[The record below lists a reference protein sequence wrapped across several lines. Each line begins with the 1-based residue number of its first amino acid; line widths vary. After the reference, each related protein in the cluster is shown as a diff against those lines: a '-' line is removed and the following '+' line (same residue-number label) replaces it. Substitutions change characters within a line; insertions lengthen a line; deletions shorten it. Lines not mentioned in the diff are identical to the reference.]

1 MMSLLLA
8 MALAAPGPGASA
20 GPTPAPVKGLVKP
33 MSRGAGAKEFVTFSM
48 KEMGQA
54 VVVVEGEMPTLVPRA
69 TLPSLKLFDGKLKL
83 FRPVLPLPSDLPMAP
98 WMDLSTTGAPGNP
111 ASKSFPIG
119 WGY

>member
-1 MMSLLLA
+1 MLLA
-8 MALAAPGPGASA
+8 SPDPGGSA

-33 MSRGAGAKEFVTFSM
+33 LSRGAGAKELVAFSM

-54 VVVVEGEMPTLVPRA
+54 VVVVEGEMPTLMPTT
-69 TLPSLKLFDGKLKL
+69 TLPGLKLFDGKLKL
-83 FRPVLPLPSDLPMAP
+83 FRPVMPLPSDLPVAP
-98 WMDLSTTGAPGNP
+98 WMDLTTTGAPGNP